1 MARHRWMFAS
11 GEQRN
16 ANQGYST
23 QLSIQRRQHA
33 ELSITTQKRLRYQ
46 QHSTHRRGRNHGRGD
61 SRRGRRGRTHRQLT
75 KLNRK
80 LVERGIFAIFDKSCW
95 IFASG
100 EQGNANQTY
109 STELTELRLQR
120 RHAAR
125 NSAYNVLDISAAHTD
140 EQHAPTRRKAAQNGR
155 GRRGS

>member
-100 EQGNANQTY
+100 EQGNANDGAQNTTQAC
-109 STELTELRLQR
+109 ST
-120 RHAAR
+120 
-125 NSAYNVLDISAAHTD
+125 DISIHPGVQQTCLRYK
-140 EQHAPTRRKAAQNGR
+140 QHRTHRR
-155 GRRGS
+155 